1 MTSVKALAIIAL
13 LGVVFK
19 YGPTDWKEDLA
30 LARSR
35 VQCGD
40 ADGLMKLR
48 LPPGVVVAN
57 GTIAEMTPLGLE
69 AWPLRLATIVV
80 RHDQPLFD
88 YSPVAQELE
97 PALSLMAVVS
107 IGGQSQQRRTVSS
120 QFSMVTIAVAR

>member
-1 MTSVKALAIIAL
+1 
-13 LGVVFK
+13 VVFK

-48 LPPGVVVAN
+48 LPPGVVVA
-57 GTIAEMTPLGLE
+57 TELSLRWARPAAMTPLGLE

-80 RHDQPLFD
+80 RHDRPLFD

-97 PALSLMAVVS
+97 PALPLMAVVS

-120 QFSMVTIAVAR
+120 QFAMVPIAVAR

>member
-48 LPPGVVVAN
+48 LPPGVVVA
-57 GTIAEMTPLGLE
+57 TELSLRWARPAAMTPL
-69 AWPLRLATIVV
+69 V
-80 RHDQPLFD
+80 RRAD

-120 QFSMVTIAVAR
+120 QFAMVPIAVAR

>member
-48 LPPGVVVAN
+48 LPPGVVVA
-57 GTIAEMTPLGLE
+57 TE
-69 AWPLRLATIVV
+69 
-80 RHDQPLFD
+80 
-88 YSPVAQELE
+88 
-97 PALSLMAVVS
+97 LSL
-107 IGGQSQQRRTVSS
+107 R
-120 QFSMVTIAVAR
+120 